1 MIKVDKDLT
10 AIPQS
15 LKTDVESVSKP
26 PAKTTHARRLEVI
39 AQGHYPDSKNS
50 TNYDKRY
57 KYDDIKTDLVSLYHN
72 KCAFCESKLESMHVE
87 HFRPKRGGYYWM
99 AFSWDNLLLSC
110 PTCNIYK
117 SDDFSLSERGV
128 RAIFTNTDEIIQR
141 INTLSSEYDA
151 TEKPLLISPETVT
164 AEELASITFS
174 QDGSM
179 SSENVRMQHTIESCK
194 LSRQALCENR
204 KRIWDRLR
212 NHISIAAV
220 EFGVGSE
227 RFHDAVSIA
236 VKAFRIESQDIES
249 DYIAF
254 RKYVL
259 SSDWIGKEI
268 RSHVNSHPTT
278 AD

>member
-1 MIKVDKDLT
+1 MIKIYKDLT
-10 AIPQS
+10 VIPQS
-15 LKTDVESVSKP
+15 LKTDEESISKR

-39 AQGHYPDSKNS
+39 MQGHYPDSQNS

-57 KYDDIKTDLVSLYHN
+57 KYDDVKTRLVSLYHN

-110 PTCNIYK
+110 PTCNTYK
-117 SDDFSLSERGV
+117 GDDFFLSERGV
-128 RAIFTNTDEIIQR
+128 RVVFTNTDEIIQR
-141 INTLSSEYDA
+141 INTLSSVYDA
-151 TEKPLLISPETVT
+151 TEKPLMISPETVT
-164 AEELASITFS
+164 VEELSSIAFS

-194 LSRQALCENR
+194 LSRKALCENR

-212 NHISIAAV
+212 NHISIAAA

-236 VKAFRIESQDIES
+236 VKAFRSESQDVES

-259 SSDWIGKEI
+259 SSDWIHQEI
-268 RSHVNSHPTT
+268 RTIFNNHESH
-278 AD
+278 

>member
-1 MIKVDKDLT
+1 MIKIDKDLT

-15 LKTDVESVSKP
+15 LKTDEESISKP
-26 PAKTTHARRLEVI
+26 PARTTHARRLEVI
-39 AQGHYPDSKNS
+39 VQGRYPDSQKS

-57 KYDDIKTDLVSLYHN
+57 KYDDIKTRLVSLYHN

-110 PTCNIYK
+110 PTCNTYK
-117 SDDFSLSERGV
+117 SDDFFLSERGV
-128 RAIFTNTDEIIQR
+128 RAVFTNTDDVIQR
-141 INTLSSEYDA
+141 INTLSSVYDA
-151 TEKPLLISPETVT
+151 TEKPLMISPETVT

-194 LSRQALCENR
+194 LSRQALCEIR
-204 KRIWDRLR
+204 KCIWDRLR
-212 NHISIAAV
+212 NHISIAAA

-227 RFHDAVSIA
+227 RFHDAVTIA
-236 VKAFRIESQDIES
+236 VKAFRSESQDVKS

-259 SSDWIGKEI
+259 SSDWIRQEI
-268 RSHVNSHPTT
+268 RKIFYDHESH
-278 AD
+278 